1 MTIRALGL
9 LLRRV
14 AALRLL
20 LRLCR
25 RPRAAT
31 SLLFL
36 RRVVALRL
44 LLRLRR
50 RALAGSLLL
59 LHLVNKG
66 GRDPP
71 PLRLLRRVV
80 VLLLRLVSKE
90 RRQPQ
95 PLRLLWRRLVVQ
107 LPEAGG
113 NIDSVL
119 L

>member
-1 MTIRALGL
+1 MIRALGW
-9 LLRRV
+9 
-14 AALRLL
+14 LL
-20 LRLCR
+20 LRLM
-25 RPRAAT
+25 AA
-31 SLLFL
+31 
-36 RRVVALRL
+36 
-44 LLRLRR
+44 LRLRR
-50 RALAGSLLL
+50 RARADSLLL
-59 LHLVNKG
+59 LRLISKG

-95 PLRLLWRRLVVQ
+95 PLRLLCRRLAVQ

-113 NIDSVL
+113 NTDSVL

>member
-1 MTIRALGL
+1 MAALRL

-20 LRLCR
+20 LRL
-25 RPRAAT
+25 
-31 SLLFL
+31 
-36 RRVVALRL
+36 
-44 LLRLRR
+44 RR
-50 RALAGSLLL
+50 RARAASLLL
-59 LHLVNKG
+59 LRLVNKG
-66 GRDPP
+66 GRDLP
-71 PLRLLRRVV
+71 PLQLLRRVV

-95 PLRLLWRRLVVQ
+95 PLRLLCWRLAVQ

-113 NIDSVL
+113 NTDSVL